1 MISYKIHILITY
13 LMMPEGEK
21 ILGIPLHSK
30 VWAEC
35 SPRGWNSVNWSAKLG
50 EGGSDPP
57 GPSSSGIT
65 AALLISPPTM
75 NTFLFLIIKA
85 NFEYYLYRP
94 LFILPLNKRIKSHM
108 RLTTMQSIILL
119 LNGFKSM
126 RHHIIMQKMLIQL
139 SICQTVITL

>member
-1 MISYKIHILITY
+1 MKKYWECHYIVKFGQIVPPVVEIALTD
-13 LMMPEGEK
+13 LPN
-21 ILGIPLHSK
+21 LG
-30 VWAEC
+30 
-35 SPRGWNSVNWSAKLG
+35 G
-50 EGGSDPP
+50 GGSDPP